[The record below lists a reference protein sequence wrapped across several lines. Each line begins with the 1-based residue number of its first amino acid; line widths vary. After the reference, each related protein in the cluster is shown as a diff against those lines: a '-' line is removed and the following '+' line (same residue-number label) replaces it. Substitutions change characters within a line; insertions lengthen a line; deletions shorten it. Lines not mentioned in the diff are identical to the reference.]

1 MLYKDGGVRGVP
13 IIHAEEQVS
22 AKYCREVHPA
32 VSTNK
37 TVPSRWSI
45 LDTWISR
52 TGGEGCRQRCADA
65 WVPYVMKEQSNKCK
79 AAAGWWQWLQTSA
92 REN

>member
-13 IIHAEEQVS
+13 RIHAEEQVS

-37 TVPSRWSI
+37 TVPSRWNI
-45 LDTWISR
+45 LDTWIFPHRGARVADKGAR
-52 TGGEGCRQRCADA
+52 TRVCH
-65 WVPYVMKEQSNKCK
+65 
-79 AAAGWWQWLQTSA
+79 T
-92 REN
+92 